1 MTDLADI
8 ASELYSQPL
17 DEFTAARNTRAKAL
31 DDKSL
36 AKEVRAL
43 RKPSASAWLLNMMA
57 IHRGDQLRQALT
69 LGAAMREAQEQ
80 LDRSEL
86 KKLGTQR
93 QQLIAALVKDGV
105 ALSEEL
111 GHPASSAAA
120 LEVEQTLRAAMA
132 DAGAAAAVATGR
144 LIRPLEATGW
154 EAVDLAGAVGG
165 PFDAGGAVNSGDAS
179 ADAADSADSAD
190 ATKADAAKKAED
202 DRASDARADLEDA
215 EDHFEEAG
223 SALKRARERVD
234 QLDRDRDALVAQVRD
249 LRKRIRALEQDI
261 DVIDDAADDAVR
273 ERTEADRA
281 AKESAREVERARK
294 ALEKLTR

>member
-8 ASELYSQPL
+8 ASGLYAQPQ
-17 DEFTAARNTRAKAL
+17 DEFTAARNARAKAT
-31 DDKSL
+31 DDLAL
-36 AKEVRAL
+36 AKEIRAL

-57 IHRGDQLRQALT
+57 VHREDQLRQALT
-69 LGAAMREAQEQ
+69 LGAAMREAQAQ

-93 QQLIAALVKDGV
+93 QQLIAALVRDGV
-105 ALSEEL
+105 ALAEEL

-144 LIRPLEATGW
+144 LTRPLEASGW
-154 EAVDLAGAVGG
+154 EAVDLTGAVGG
-165 PFDAGGAVNSGDAS
+165 PFDAGGSFNSDGS
-179 ADAADSADSAD
+179 LQSGGTGTGAAD
-190 ATKADAAKKAED
+190 TKTEAED
-202 DRASDARADLEDA
+202 DRVAGARADLEDA
-215 EDHFEEAG
+215 EDRSEEAE

-234 QLDRDRDALVAQVRD
+234 QLDRDREALVAQVKE

-261 DVIDDAADDAVR
+261 DVIDDDADDAVR
-273 ERTEADRA
+273 ERTEAERA
-281 AKESAREVERARK
+281 VKESAREMERARK

>member
-57 IHRGDQLRQALT
+57 IHREKQLREALT

-86 KKLGTQR
+86 KKLGAQR
-93 QQLIAALVKDGV
+93 QQLISALVKDGV

-144 LIRPLEATGW
+144 LVRPLEATGW

-165 PFDAGGAVNSGDAS
+165 PFDAGGAVNRGDAS
-179 ADAADSADSAD
+179 ADAADSAD

-202 DRASDARADLEDA
+202 DRAADARADLEDA

-223 SALKRARERVD
+223 SALKRAHERVD
-234 QLDRDRDALVAQVRD
+234 QLDRDRDALVAQVKD

-281 AKESAREVERARK
+281 AKESARELERARK

>member
-8 ASELYSQPL
+8 ASELYAQPL
-17 DEFTAARNTRAKAL
+17 DEFTAARNDRAKAI
-31 DDKSL
+31 DDKAL

-57 IHRGDQLRQALT
+57 VHREDQLRQALT

-80 LDRSEL
+80 LDRREL
-86 KKLGTQR
+86 QKLGTQR
-93 QQLIAALVKDGV
+93 QQLISALVKDGV
-105 ALSEEL
+105 ALSGEL

-154 EAVDLAGAVGG
+154 EAVDLTGAVGG
-165 PFDAGGAVNSGDAS
+165 PFDAGDLLNSGGGGAEA
-179 ADAADSADSAD
+179 ADAK
-190 ATKADAAKKAED
+190 TEAEV
-202 DRASDARADLEDA
+202 DRAAVARADLEDA
-215 EDHFEEAG
+215 EDRSEEAESG
-223 SALKRARERVD
+223 LKRARERVD
-234 QLDRDRDALVAQVRD
+234 QLDRDREALVAQVRE
-249 LRKRIRALEQDI
+249 LRKRIRALEQDM
-261 DVIDDAADDAVR
+261 DVIDDDADDALR

-281 AKESAREVERARK
+281 AKESARDVERARK

>member
-17 DEFTAARNTRAKAL
+17 DEFTAARNDRAKGL

-43 RKPSASAWLLNMMA
+43 RKPSASAWLLNMMTV
-57 IHRGDQLRQALT
+57 HRGDQLQQALQ

-93 QQLIAALVKDGV
+93 QQLISALVKDGI

-111 GHPASSAAA
+111 GHPASRAAA

-132 DAGAAAAVATGR
+132 DVGAAAAVSTGR
-144 LIRPLEATGW
+144 LIRPLEASGW
-154 EAVDLAGAVGG
+154 EAVDLTAAVGG
-165 PFDAGGAVNSGDAS
+165 PFDGGGTGIKPHADDDADTEPE
-179 ADAADSADSAD
+179 ADPAA
-190 ATKADAAKKAED
+190 E
-202 DRASDARADLEDA
+202 ARAELEDA
-215 EDHFEEAG
+215 EDRSEEAD
-223 SALKRARERVD
+223 SELKRARERVD
-234 QLDRDRDALVAQVRD
+234 QLDRDREALVAQVKE

-261 DVIDDAADDAVR
+261 DVIDDDADDAVR
-273 ERTEADRA
+273 ERTEAERA

-294 ALEKLTR
+294 AFEKLTR

>member
-1 MTDLADI
+1 VTDLTDI
-8 ASELYSQPL
+8 ASELYSRPL
-17 DEFTAARNTRAKAL
+17 DEFTAARNDRAKGL

-43 RKPSASAWLLNMMA
+43 RKPSASAWLLNIMTV
-57 IHRGDQLRQALT
+57 HRGDQLQQALQ

-93 QQLIAALVKDGV
+93 QQLISALVKDGI
-105 ALSEEL
+105 ALSEAL
-111 GHPASSAAA
+111 GHPASPAAA

-132 DAGAAAAVATGR
+132 DVGAAAAVSTGR
-144 LIRPLEATGW
+144 LIRPLEASGW
-154 EAVDLAGAVGG
+154 EAVDLTGAVGG
-165 PFDAGGAVNSGDAS
+165 PFDSGGTGTTPQADEDADTGPEV
-179 ADAADSADSAD
+179 DAA
-190 ATKADAAKKAED
+190 AE
-202 DRASDARADLEDA
+202 ARAELEDA
-215 EDHFEEAG
+215 EDRSEEAD

-234 QLDRDRDALVAQVRD
+234 QLDRDREALVAQVRE

-261 DVIDDAADDAVR
+261 DVIDDDADDAVR
-273 ERTEADRA
+273 ERTEAERA

-294 ALEKLTR
+294 AFEKLTR

>member
-8 ASELYSQPL
+8 ASELYSRPL
-17 DEFTAARNTRAKAL
+17 DEFTAARNDRAKSL
-31 DDKSL
+31 DDKAL

-43 RKPSASAWLLNMMA
+43 RKPSASAWLLNMMTT
-57 IHRGDQLRQALT
+57 HRGSELREALK

-93 QQLIAALVKDGV
+93 QQLISALVKDGV

-132 DAGAAAAVATGR
+132 DAGAAAAVSTGR

-165 PFDAGGAVNSGDAS
+165 PFEAGSNGA
-179 ADAADSADSAD
+179 
-190 ATKADAAKKAED
+190 E
-202 DRASDARADLEDA
+202 SDADEGGHAEPEPDPAAEARAELEDA
-215 EDHFEEAG
+215 EDKSEEAE
-223 SALKRARERVD
+223 SALKRARARVD
-234 QLDRDRDALVAQVRD
+234 QLERDREALVSQVRE
-249 LRKRIRALEQDI
+249 LRKRIRALEQNI
-261 DVIDDAADDAVR
+261 DVIDDDADDAVR
-273 ERTEADRA
+273 ERTEAERTA
-281 AKESAREVERARK
+281 REATREVERARK
-294 ALEKLTR
+294 AVEKLRR